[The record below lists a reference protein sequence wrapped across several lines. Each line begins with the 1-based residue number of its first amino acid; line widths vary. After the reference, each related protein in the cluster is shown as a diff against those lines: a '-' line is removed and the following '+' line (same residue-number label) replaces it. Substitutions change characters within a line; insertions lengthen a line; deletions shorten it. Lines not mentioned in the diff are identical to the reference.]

1 MRMGRIFFYAG
12 IVAAILSLAG
22 CGGTDVVPRDNS
34 GTKVGVAMPA
44 QQLLRWNRDGAY
56 LETELRGR
64 DFDVDI
70 MFADNDAEKQKTQL
84 EQMIGEGCK
93 VLVIAAVDG
102 DVLRPV
108 IERAQQAGVTVIAYD
123 RLLMGTDA
131 VDYYATF
138 DSYAIGRMQ
147 AQTIVDKLGLAEG
160 KQGTLEIAAG
170 PMEDSNAKVL
180 YAGAMDVLKP
190 YIDKGQLTIRSGQR
204 SQEQCATPGW
214 ATLMAKERMTALLK
228 QYEGDAKLDAVL
240 AANDSIA
247 LGVLA
252 ALKDAGYGS
261 AARPMPVLTGQDADL
276 PNVQAL
282 IAGEQTMSV
291 FKDTRLLA
299 LETAKMVEAIAG
311 KQQPEIN
318 DTQNFMNGKKVVPAH
333 VLKGTLVDASNYK
346 SVLVESGYY
355 STVDIDGTASR
366 ALGVK

>member
-1 MRMGRIFFYAG
+1 MRMGRIFFYAVL
-12 IVAAILSLAG
+12 VAAILSLAG

-102 DVLRPV
+102 DVIRPV

-123 RLLMGTDA
+123 RLIMNTDA
-131 VDYYATF
+131 VNYYATF
-138 DSYAIGRMQ
+138 DSYAVGQLQ
-147 AQTIVDKLGLAEG
+147 AQTIVDQLGLAEG

-204 SQEQCATPGW
+204 LQEQCATPGW
-214 ATLMAKERMTALLK
+214 ATLMAKERMAGLLK
-228 QYEGDAKLDAVL
+228 QYETGSLDAVL
-240 AANDSIA
+240 SANDSIA

-346 SVLVESGYY
+346 SVLVDSGYY

>member
-70 MFADNDAEKQKTQL
+70 MFADNDAEKQKMQL

-131 VDYYATF
+131 VDYYVTF
-138 DSYAIGRMQ
+138 DSYAVGQIQ
-147 AQTIVDKLGLAEG
+147 AQTIVDRLGLAEG
-160 KQGTLEIAAG
+160 KTGTLEVAAG

-228 QYEGDAKLDAVL
+228 QYEGDENLDAVL

-247 LGVLA
+247 LGVLT

-261 AARPMPVLTGQDADL
+261 AAHPMPVPTGQDADL

-291 FKDTRLLA
+291 FKDTRRLA

-346 SVLVESGYY
+346 SVLVDSGYY

>member
-1 MRMGRIFFYAG
+1 MRLGKFLICASLCAAALG
-12 IVAAILSLAG
+12 IAG
-22 CGGTDVVPRDNS
+22 CGGADVVPRDNS

-56 LETELRGR
+56 LETELRAR

-70 MFADNDAEKQKTQL
+70 MFADNDAGKQQTQL
-84 EQMIGEGCK
+84 ERMIGEGCK
-93 VLVIAAVDG
+93 VIVVSAVDG
-102 DVLRPV
+102 DTLRPAL
-108 IERAQQAGVTVIAYD
+108 ERAKAAGITVLAYD

-138 DSYAIGRMQ
+138 DSYDVGRMQ
-147 AQTIVDKLGLAEG
+147 AQTIVDRLGLAEG
-160 KQGTLEIAAG
+160 KSGTLEIAAG
-170 PMEDSNAKVL
+170 PTEDSNAKVL

-190 YIDKGQLTIRSGQR
+190 YIEKGQLTIRSGQ
-204 SQEQCATPGW
+204 SSAAQCATPGW
-214 ATLMAKERMTALLK
+214 ATLMAKERMTGILK
-228 QYEGDAKLDAVL
+228 QYEDGKLDAVL

-282 IAGEQTMSV
+282 IAHEQTMSV
-291 FKDTRLLA
+291 FKDTRRLA

-311 KQQPEIN
+311 KKAPEIN
-318 DTQNFMNGKKVVPAH
+318 DMQNFMNGKKVVPAH
-333 VLKGTLVDASNYK
+333 VLKGTRVDASNYK
-346 SVLVESGYY
+346 SVLVDSGYY
-355 STVDIDGTASR
+355 STVDIEGAASR